1 MTRDQDLD
9 AFVARLLLEAEAEKH
24 LHETR
29 ASEAP
34 TATTHDFPSV
44 EDPHV
49 QKSPSNGAGGAG
61 TSLPVESALPIY
73 AHGRIDIDTLGDS
86 PAIPRTKVSI
96 ETVNSRLTV
105 LDGGKSPSPIV
116 LPPFPTPA
124 YEVARTGQEATRLV
138 AQLQEFPTL
147 ALDCETTGLDPL
159 QHRIRLVQVA
169 APTLAALFDLDTIPV
184 TVLEP
189 LFVADREFLVHNALF

>member
-1 MTRDQDLD
+1 
-9 AFVARLLLEAEAEKH
+9 
-24 LHETR
+24 
-29 ASEAP
+29 
-34 TATTHDFPSV
+34 
-44 EDPHV
+44 
-49 QKSPSNGAGGAG
+49 
-61 TSLPVESALPIY
+61 
-73 AHGRIDIDTLGDS
+73 
-86 PAIPRTKVSI
+86 
-96 ETVNSRLTV
+96 
-105 LDGGKSPSPIV
+105 
-116 LPPFPTPA
+116 PPFPTPA

-189 LFVADREFLVHNALF
+189 LFVADREFLVHNALFDVEFLARAGLPWPAQIFDTMLAVQLLTATADKSKRQKATLEACAECYLHCALPKEEQRSDWEGGLSEAQLSYAA